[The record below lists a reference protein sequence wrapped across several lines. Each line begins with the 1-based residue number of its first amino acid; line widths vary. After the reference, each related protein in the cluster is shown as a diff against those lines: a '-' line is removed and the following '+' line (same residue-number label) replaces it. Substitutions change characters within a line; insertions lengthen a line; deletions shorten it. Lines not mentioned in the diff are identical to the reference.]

1 MQISVDF
8 MVWRLNGRI
17 IVVHVYDANIGVNP
31 ACELV
36 NLSARKRSAN
46 ASVMKNFQFFCA
58 CPSVCVMPSSLRV
71 HMLVIVPE
79 IVPAKKDGF
88 RHLGKGALMRL
99 RYLRLHAFVLLA
111 LTQVLPSLTLDL
123 FRKKIAKN
131 ATREYHKTKHD
142 RGKRKTWSC
151 LCLLVCSGSFQTFH
165 KCEPIAVWFDRFWE

>member
-79 IVPAKKDGF
+79 IVRPKKDGV
-88 RHLGKGALMRL
+88 RHLGKGALMPYAPALFASARVCATCVNASFTKSYP
-99 RYLRLHAFVLLA
+99 RFVSQENCKECH
-111 LTQVLPSLTLDL
+111 TRISQNQTRP
-123 FRKKIAKN
+123 RKA
-131 ATREYHKTKHD
+131 
-142 RGKRKTWSC
+142 
-151 LCLLVCSGSFQTFH
+151 
-165 KCEPIAVWFDRFWE
+165 